1 MNKEQNT
8 PSKKAGR
15 HTILGAGGAIGNCLT
30 HELLS
35 HGHEVRLASRSGYA
49 MEATESVKANID
61 SYNDTLRAVEG
72 SDIVYLCVG
81 LPYDAKVWKDL
92 WPKIMRNTIDACK
105 KADARLIF
113 FDNVYMYGK
122 TDEKMTET
130 TPYNPCSKKGEIRA
144 AIARQ
149 LEEEMEQGNIRAII
163 ARSADFYGP
172 HAAQTSLP
180 YVMALEKLMKGKK
193 AQWMVDAGLLHSYT
207 YTIDCARGL
216 SLLAGS
222 DDAFNQIW
230 HLPTC
235 NPGINGETFI
245 RLAADELGQEA
256 SYTVLK
262 KWMIKLGGLFNK
274 TIAELYEML
283 YQNEMNYHFDST
295 KFNHYFQYEPTSYED
310 GIRETIRFFSKR

>member
-1 MNKEQNT
+1 MNRTQNT
-8 PSKKAGR
+8 SGEKPVR

-35 HGHEVRLASRSGYA
+35 HGQHVRLASRSGYS
-49 MEATESVKANID
+49 METTESVKAD
-61 SYNDTLRAVEG
+61 LSSYADTLGTVEN
-72 SDIVYLCVG
+72 SDVVYLCVG
-81 LPYDAKVWKDL
+81 LPYDAKIWKEL
-92 WPKIMRNTIDACK
+92 WPKIMQNTIDACK
-105 KADARLIF
+105 KANARLIF

-130 TPYNPCSKKGEIRA
+130 TPYNPCSTKGEIRA
-144 AIARQ
+144 TIARQ
-149 LEEEMEQGNIRAII
+149 LEDEMNQGNIKAII
-163 ARSADFYGP
+163 TRSADFYGP

-193 AQWMVDAGLLHSYT
+193 AQWMVDSGLLHSYT

-216 SLLAGS
+216 NLLAGTK
-222 DDAFNQIW
+222 DAFNQVW

-245 RLAADELGQEA
+245 RLAAAELDQPA

-262 KWMIKLGGLFNK
+262 KWMIKLAGFSNR

-295 KFNHYFQYEPTSYED
+295 KFNNYFQYEPTSYEQ
-310 GIRETIRFFSKR
+310 GIRETISFFQKK